1 MTRIRSNR
9 FRSRRKRSHMNR
21 LQAAAISRGFV
32 LSLAVLVPVLT
43 FAAWTVFGKDR
54 RETKQPS
61 ASAAYAPDAPME
73 SSSLPAAPAV
83 TVHGVDLTG
92 LDRSAAEKK
101 LTEAFSWD
109 VSVVWENDRLPFPNP
124 LEPEIRRIL
133 DEIYAAGQFRAE
145 LQFDFSREDF
155 LLQFFPQ
162 VGVRRAG
169 AGDRRHQMQGTVLL
183 IRPGQANLRRQL
195 PVNPQE

>member
-21 LQAAAISRGFV
+21 LQAAALSRGFV

-83 TVHGVDLTG
+83 TVQGVDLTG
-92 LDRSAAEKK
+92 LNRSAAEKK

-133 DEIYAAGQFRAE
+133 DEIYAHVTDEMRKTAAAKIDRGIDSLHKSGEDKQRCQQKAAGIYPDE
-145 LQFDFSREDF
+145 LYNMFF
-155 LLQFFPQ
+155 LSLQ
-162 VGVRRAG
+162 
-169 AGDRRHQMQGTVLL
+169 TLS
-183 IRPGQANLRRQL
+183 
-195 PVNPQE
+195 

>member
-1 MTRIRSNR
+1 MTRIRSNL

-21 LQAAAISRGFV
+21 LQAAALSRGFV

-83 TVHGVDLTG
+83 TVQGVDLTG
-92 LDRSAAEKK
+92 LNRSAAEKK

-133 DEIYAAGQFRAE
+133 DEIYAAGQSSSE
-145 LQFDFSREDF
+145 NHTFD
-155 LLQFFPQ
+155 L
-162 VGVRRAG
+162 
-169 AGDRRHQMQGTVLL
+169 
-183 IRPGQANLRRQL
+183 
-195 PVNPQE
+195 